1 MEAELATKG
10 KSDSTVVSEFIKYD
24 ETKNKLGCFGGPFWV
39 EYFCLVVGFC
49 SLVTFIKLYSF
60 FSSKW
65 LSGTEL

>member
-10 KSDSTVVSEFIKYD
+10 KSDSTVVSEFVKYD

-49 SLVTFIKLYSF
+49 SLIVF
-60 FSSKW
+60 FFKMAFW
-65 LSGTEL
+65 N